1 MGLHAT
7 LENDYITLSGAV
19 REGGK
24 ELFMKGAGLKRLEI
38 IFQDVDRR
46 IKFKTFLN
54 SFKGMLSSD
63 FEDTEVQ
70 FK

>member
-1 MGLHAT
+1 M
-7 LENDYITLSGAV
+7 LENDYITLSGTV

-38 IFQDVDRR
+38 VFQDVDRK
-46 IKFKTFLN
+46 IKFESFLN
-54 SFKGMLSSD
+54 SFKGMLGSD